1 MSEHALHAA
10 LSRVA
15 GGVAA
20 GALRPLPLIAHGM
33 GAVAAALRQMSQARH
48 VGKVVVHAPAD
59 GRRIPPSGRV
69 VVTGG
74 LGTLGQLV
82 TSWLQQQ
89 SVADIQLPG
98 RSGYTADGAL
108 AASSTASSAAITIT
122 KADISLV
129 EDLFLLLAGS
139 QRQQQRPRELQAV
152 LHASGVLADATL
164 GNQTLAGIRAVFAP
178 KVLPVAALQ
187 RALLVQPAVT
197 QVLFSSVAAL
207 LGAPG
212 QANYSAANAALD
224 VAAQHAQLKVSL
236 HRLLCMTCQ
245 QSVHVQ

>member
-1 MSEHALHAA
+1 M
-10 LSRVA
+10 A

-20 GALRPLPLIAHGM
+20 GALRPLPLIAHDM

-48 VGKVVVHAPAD
+48 VGKVVVRAPAA
-59 GRRIPPSGRV
+59 GRRIQPAGRV
-69 VVTGG
+69 IVTGG

-82 TSWLQQQ
+82 TAWMQQQ

-98 RSGYTADGAL
+98 RSGYAAEGAL
-108 AASSTASSAAITIT
+108 AASSAASSAAVTIS
-122 KADISLV
+122 KADISLG
-129 EDLFLLLAGS
+129 EDLALLLAGS
-139 QRQQQRPRELQAV
+139 CQQRPRELQAV

-164 GNQTLAGIRAVFAP
+164 ANQTLAGIRSVFAP

-187 RALLVQPAVT
+187 SALLVQPAVT

-224 VAAQHAQLKVSL
+224 VAAQHAQLKVRMPAPLVRSAVST
-236 HRLLCMTCQ
+236 LLVCPSYAT
-245 QSVHVQ
+245 V